1 MNRQQIDDKA
11 AEWLTALSQMKNHV
25 VISSVQYDAQQRN
38 VKAWWY
44 DRKTELLAPKEG
56 ADKHEPV

>member
-1 MNRQQIDDKA
+1 MSRQEIEDKTT
-11 AEWLTALSQMKNHV
+11 EWLTALSQMKKNG

-44 DRKTELLAPKEG
+44 DRKTENLPGEEEA
-56 ADKHEPV
+56 

>member
-1 MNRQQIDDKA
+1 MNRKQIEDKTS
-11 AEWLTALSQMKNHV
+11 EWLASLRDMKENG

-44 DRKTELLAPKEG
+44 DRKTELKEG
-56 ADKHEPV
+56 ADTE

>member
-1 MNRQQIDDKA
+1 MNRQQIEDKTS
-11 AEWLTALSQMKNHV
+11 EWLSALSDMKAHG

-44 DRKTELLAPKEG
+44 DRKTELEEG
-56 ADKHEPV
+56 ADKHG

>member
-1 MNRQQIDDKA
+1 MNRQQIEDKTS
-11 AEWLTALSQMKNHV
+11 EWLSALSDMKAHG

-44 DRKTELLAPKEG
+44 DRKTEVEEG
-56 ADKHEPV
+56 ADKHG